1 MEPPKMRIT
10 EEFNALVETVA
21 RLRAPDGCPW
31 DREQTHVSLKRYA
44 VEETYEVLEA
54 IDSGDPARLVD
65 ELGDLLLQ
73 VLLHTEI
80 AREAGQFDIADVCE
94 GIRKKLQ
101 RRHPHVFADTQ
112 VAGVDEVLHNWDQIK
127 RAEPGNEE
135 RKSVLDGVPKN
146 LPALMR
152 AAKLSKKAAK
162 TGFDWPDVASIFD
175 KLKEETAEL
184 ESAIALSDCEQ
195 TNQEI
200 GDVLFTVVNIAR
212 RQNID
217 PEEALRDML
226 ERFAFR
232 FGRIEQH
239 AQNSGRNMSDMTLAE
254 MDAVWDEA
262 KQTK

>member
-1 MEPPKMRIT
+1 
-10 EEFNALVETVA
+10 
-21 RLRAPDGCPW
+21 
-31 DREQTHVSLKRYA
+31 
-44 VEETYEVLEA
+44 
-54 IDSGDPARLVD
+54 
-65 ELGDLLLQ
+65 
-73 VLLHTEI
+73 
-80 AREAGQFDIADVCE
+80 
-94 GIRKKLQ
+94 
-101 RRHPHVFADTQ
+101 
-112 VAGVDEVLHNWDQIK
+112 
-127 RAEPGNEE
+127 
-135 RKSVLDGVPKN
+135 
-146 LPALMR
+146 LMR

-184 ESAIALSDCEQ
+184 ESAIALSDREQ

-212 RQNID
+212 RQNLD

-226 ERFAFR
+226 ERFEFR
-232 FGRIEQH
+232 FGHIEQH